1 MCRQHNSE
9 WGKSRPKE
17 ELYMMSE
24 GLKSGHSIPR
34 LRHSAQRPLSVLLL
48 LLSFCVSAEDG
59 LDKRDKVKSSGIFNV
74 TWIDNQL
81 SSSGQIS
88 AEHAPLLQSLGVKTV
103 VNLAV
108 FNEEYNGSENQWV
121 VERGMTY
128 VHLPVDF
135 NEPTSS
141 DLERFYQLMGA
152 LADETVWVHCIANYR
167 ASAFT
172 YLYRINVRGDSRKDA
187 KALLDQIWTDEL
199 RDEYPQWA
207 ELMARHESE

>member
-1 MCRQHNSE
+1 MV
-9 WGKSRPKE
+9 
-17 ELYMMSE
+17 SE
-24 GLKSGHSIPR
+24 GRKSLHSIPG
-34 LRHSAQRPLSVLLL
+34 LRHSVCRPLPSLLL
-48 LLSFCVSAEDG
+48 LLSLCAAAEDD
-59 LDKRDKVKSSGIFNV
+59 LDKRDKVESSGIFNV

-81 SSSGQIS
+81 SSSGQIH

-108 FNEEYNGSENQWV
+108 YNEEYNGSENQWV

-128 VHLPVDF
+128 IHLPVDF
-135 NEPTSS
+135 DRPTSS
-141 DLERFYQLMGA
+141 DLERFYQLMDA

-172 YLYRINVRGDSRKDA
+172 YLYRINQRGDSRKDA

-199 RDEYPQWA
+199 LDEYPQWA
-207 ELMARHESE
+207 ELMTRHESE

>member
-1 MCRQHNSE
+1 MV
-9 WGKSRPKE
+9 
-17 ELYMMSE
+17 SE
-24 GLKSGHSIPR
+24 GRKSLHSIPG
-34 LRHSAQRPLSVLLL
+34 LRHSVRIPLPALLL
-48 LLSFCVSAEDG
+48 LLSFYAAAQDD
-59 LDKRDKVKSSGIFNV
+59 LDKRDKVESSGIFNV

-81 SSSGQIS
+81 SSSGQIH

-108 FNEEYNGSENQWV
+108 YNEEYNGSENQWV

-128 VHLPVDF
+128 IHLPVDF
-135 NEPTSS
+135 DRPTSS
-141 DLERFYQLMGA
+141 DLERFYQLMDA

-172 YLYRINVRGDSRKDA
+172 YLYRINQRGDSRKDA

-199 RDEYPQWA
+199 LDEYPQWA
-207 ELMARHESE
+207 ELMTRHESE

>member
-1 MCRQHNSE
+1 MV
-9 WGKSRPKE
+9 
-17 ELYMMSE
+17 SE
-24 GLKSGHSIPR
+24 GRKSLHSIPG
-34 LRHSAQRPLSVLLL
+34 LRHSVRRPLPYLLL
-48 LLSFCVSAEDG
+48 LLSLCAAAEDD
-59 LDKRDKVKSSGIFNV
+59 LDKRDKVESSGIFNV

-81 SSSGQIS
+81 SSSGQIH

-108 FNEEYNGSENQWV
+108 YNEEYNGSENQWV

-128 VHLPVDF
+128 IHLPVDF
-135 NEPTSS
+135 DRPTSS
-141 DLERFYQLMGA
+141 DLERFYQLMDA

-172 YLYRINVRGDSRKDA
+172 YLYRINQRGDSRKDA

-199 RDEYPQWA
+199 LDEYPQWA
-207 ELMARHESE
+207 ELMTRHESE